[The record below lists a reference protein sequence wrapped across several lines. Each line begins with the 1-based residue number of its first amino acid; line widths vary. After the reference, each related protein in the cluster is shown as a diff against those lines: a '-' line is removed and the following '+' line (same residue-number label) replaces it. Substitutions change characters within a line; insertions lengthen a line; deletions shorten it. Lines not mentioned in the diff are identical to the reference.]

1 MAGSLSY
8 ADIGVVFDLDG
19 VLIDSHDQHER
30 SWFRLAAEIDK
41 PLTKDQ
47 FEESFGMRNVMC
59 IPHVFHWTTPQDHEQ
74 IARLGERKEELYR
87 DLLHAEGIA
96 PLPGVVA
103 LLQSLSDAGVPF
115 SLGSSTSRK
124 NIEVCFSSTGLDRF
138 FGPFYTGAE
147 DVSRGK
153 PFPDVF
159 LEAAAKIDRRPSSCL
174 VIEDAHVGVEAG
186 LAAGMKVLAVTTT
199 HPRES
204 FTDTGVVRIVDSL
217 AEIDAPAVLDL
228 LTETEICG

>member
-30 SWFRLAAEIDK
+30 SWFQLAAEVDK
-41 PLTKDQ
+41 PLTKEQ
-47 FEESFGMRNVMC
+47 FKESFGMRNVMC
-59 IPHVFHWTTPQDHEQ
+59 IPNVFHWTSPEDHEQ
-74 IARLGERKEELYR
+74 IRKLGDRKEELYR
-87 DLLHAEGIA
+87 ELLRADGIE
-96 PLPGVVA
+96 PLPGVVD
-103 LLQSLSDAGVPF
+103 LLQSLNDAGVLF

-124 NIEVCFSSTGLDRF
+124 NIEVCFASTGLDRF

-147 DVSRGK
+147 DVTRGK

-159 LEAAAKIDRRPSSCL
+159 LEAAAKIDRLPARCL

-186 LAAGMKVLAVTTT
+186 IAAGMKVLAVTTT
-199 HPRES
+199 HTRES
-204 FTDTGVVRIVDSL
+204 FTESGAVRVVDSL
-217 AEIDAPAVLDL
+217 AEIDAVAVLAL
-228 LTETEICG
+228 LSATEISG